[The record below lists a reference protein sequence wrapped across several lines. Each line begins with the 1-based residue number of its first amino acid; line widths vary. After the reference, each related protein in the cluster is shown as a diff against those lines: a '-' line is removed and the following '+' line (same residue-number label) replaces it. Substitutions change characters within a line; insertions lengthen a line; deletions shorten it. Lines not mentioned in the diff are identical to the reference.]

1 MFVRL
6 KESMREIKGTKGV
19 RLTMLVS
26 VGFVLQECRN
36 KGVARTKSTSGD
48 LTELLECHVKNHGD

>member
-6 KESMREIKGTKGV
+6 KESIWEIEGTKGV
-19 RLTMLVS
+19 RRTMLVC
-26 VGFVLQECRN
+26 VNFVLQQCRN

-48 LTELLECHVKNHGD
+48 LIELLERYVKNQCD